1 MWWSVRDAVHV
12 GEGMRWPAPH
22 RHGQVPALDSN
33 QCLSPFPA
41 CEGRSSLCRLASS
54 DSALTAKRSA
64 ALAAPLCGAA
74 HLQPKEMTYSLIA
87 C

>member
-1 MWWSVRDAVHV
+1 
-12 GEGMRWPAPH
+12 MRLPAPH
-22 RHGQVPALDSN
+22 RHGRVPALDSD

-41 CEGRSSLCRLASS
+41 CGGCNSLCGWPSLIRR
-54 DSALTAKRSA
+54 LTAERSA